1 MRLVG
6 FHGLTM
12 ASMKMM
18 AFWQLIALIMEVVPC
33 TSEMLVYFTETT
45 QCYIPEGCHLQNV
58 TSFDFYRNE
67 KKMLHQSI
75 MFAFLSGY
83 GPLLGCYEHVIFHVV
98 YLRSLRGPQ
107 SMRISMSC
115 CVCVCV
121 CVKVCDSCQFLIESL
136 CWTLSIV

>member
-58 TSFDFYRNE
+58 TSFDFYRND

-75 MFAFLSGY
+75 IIFCIFVRIRSTAGLLRTHYFSCRLSSFLKGTTK
-83 GPLLGCYEHVIFHVV
+83 YE
-98 YLRSLRGPQ
+98 
-107 SMRISMSC
+107 
-115 CVCVCV
+115 
-121 CVKVCDSCQFLIESL
+121 D
-136 CWTLSIV
+136 